1 MFFHSTLGIEHAHG
15 VCLDQVFIKVD
26 LVAGAGFAQAQTL
39 GSEANILLQNC

>member
-26 LVAGAGFAQAQTL
+26 LVAGAGFIQDMT
-39 GSEANILLQNC
+39 IYTPI